1 MKKIAVFLATLFIL
15 SAVVWAIDIEMQA
28 VESSLIA
35 KLGYDAAAKELAI
48 QMHNSSDIYLY
59 KDVPQAV
66 YDDFLAAE
74 SKGAFYVKNIKG
86 QYETERK

>member
-1 MKKIAVFLATLFIL
+1 MKKLAVFLAALFVL
-15 SAVVWAIDIEMQA
+15 SAAAWALDIEMQA

-35 KLGYDAAAKELAI
+35 KVGYSADAKELVV
-48 QMHNSSDIYLY
+48 QMHNSSDIYVY
-59 KDVPQAV
+59 KGVPQAV
-66 YDDFLAAE
+66 YDDFLAAD